1 MLEAGGAQKNQ
12 SFHLGGGLDGGLG
25 LAIRA
30 CVCVQTVVCAQ
41 AHWSGPFPNEK
52 EKKGKFVV
60 EINPKSELEKEVSDD
75 NNN

>member
-1 MLEAGGAQKNQ
+1 MREAGGAQKNQ

-41 AHWSGPFPNEK
+41 AH
-52 EKKGKFVV
+52 
-60 EINPKSELEKEVSDD
+60 
-75 NNN
+75 